1 MSSELDMSD
10 FDIIDTYQGLWKIEE
25 SLKITKSILVVWSVY
40 LSKKDHINFHFLI
53 CFTSL
58 VILKSLEKEL
68 KIYDISINKAVYK
81 IKKISA
87 TYINVNYYM
96 LDRNNEIIKFLENI
110 ISLYFTKR
118 LLSSQDIRHAKS
130 FIKKDL

>member
-1 MSSELDMSD
+1 MSSKE
-10 FDIIDTYQGLWKIEE
+10 
-25 SLKITKSILVVWSVY
+25 
-40 LSKKDHINFHFLI
+40 N
-53 CFTSL
+53 
-58 VILKSLEKEL
+58 EL
-68 KIYDISINKAVYK
+68 KIYNISINKTVYK

-118 LLSSQDIRHAKS
+118 ILSSQDIRHAKS